1 MLQLQLWTQRVLQV
15 SCGGTNLS
23 LSQPTAPD
31 LGEAR
36 LQVKD
41 DGGGDDALHLGKARF
56 QVTPR
61 YVGAWQNDKSV
72 SEKNVLQAL

>member
-1 MLQLQLWTQRVLQV
+1 MSASLTHRDIQLWRQRVLQV

-23 LSQPTAPD
+23 LSRPTAPD

-41 DGGGDDALHLGKARF
+41 DGDGDALHLGEARL
-56 QVTPR
+56 QVTP
-61 YVGAWQNDKSV
+61 
-72 SEKNVLQAL
+72 